1 MYFLQVLIN
10 MTLGTSQNHSQIVVE
25 QRFGI
30 FSFSAGPDFDN
41 ICSAQRKIPG
51 DAAQALRVVFLFTA
65 ASLKSVE

>member
-10 MTLGTSQNHSQIVVE
+10 MTLGTSQ
-25 QRFGI
+25 I
-30 FSFSAGPDFDN
+30 FSFSDGSDFDN

-51 DAAQALRVVFLFTA
+51 DAAQALRVAFLFTA